1 MKNGFL
7 KDSKSDF
14 NIFKNNFPENTL
26 IYINQVPLTIKKE
39 PTIYSSYFILGQ
51 IISLLNPPQDLN
63 DYVHKQSEVK
73 ILVPLYD
80 ISNGN
85 FKGIKQ
91 TLAHIMLRGD
101 KDETFFTYGFS
112 KELSIILVLNNRCQ
126 KFLQVQPLKAIF

>member
-26 IYINQVPLTIKKE
+26 ICINQVLLTIKKE

-63 DYVHKQSEVK
+63 DYVRK
-73 ILVPLYD
+73 
-80 ISNGN
+80 
-85 FKGIKQ
+85 
-91 TLAHIMLRGD
+91 
-101 KDETFFTYGFS
+101 
-112 KELSIILVLNNRCQ
+112 
-126 KFLQVQPLKAIF
+126 